1 MYGEAA
7 VYEGQRD
14 ELTIANGAWFSRGRL
29 QEASVFGGAS
39 LALKVDRATAVL
51 ERIKL
56 RSVQRQYT
64 IRAPIE
70 GWTWSNA
77 GVRESFMK
85 FIIFGLLSF
94 LC

>member
-14 ELTIANGAWFSRGRL
+14 VLTIANGEWFGLGRL

-39 LALKVDRATAVL
+39 LAVKVDRAITVL
-51 ERIKL
+51 ERIKPL
-56 RSVQRQYT
+56 SLQRQYT

-70 GWTWSNA
+70 GWTL
-77 GVRESFMK
+77 VQMPESVSC
-85 FIIFGLLSF
+85 L
-94 LC
+94 